1 MTDLEECR
9 TAIESTGDT
18 ITKDWS
24 ADTVNFVYG
33 CSMEGSTLHYN
44 TNSNGSPRMSGKP
57 YCCCGDCSG
66 NSTSYIIHV
75 CLVKKIIWKI
85 TQRLNFCYEK
95 VLLAPPAPRVGPL
108 GGGELTPVLT

>member
-1 MTDLEECR
+1 MSHSRQDFNFFVSAKSYQSGDLGESCADIGCNVVTDLEECR

-18 ITKDWS
+18 ITSDWS
-24 ADTVNFVYG
+24 ANTVNFVFG

-66 NSTSYIIHV
+66 NLTSYII
-75 CLVKKIIWKI
+75 L
-85 TQRLNFCYEK
+85 
-95 VLLAPPAPRVGPL
+95 
-108 GGGELTPVLT
+108 